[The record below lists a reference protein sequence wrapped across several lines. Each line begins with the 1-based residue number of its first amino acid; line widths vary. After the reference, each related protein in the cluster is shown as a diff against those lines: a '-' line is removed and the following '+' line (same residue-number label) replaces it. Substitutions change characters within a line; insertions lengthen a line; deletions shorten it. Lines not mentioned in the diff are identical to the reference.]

1 MKNLPDASSD
11 NGGKYFAGNRDQGEV
26 LRGLRRQSRWAVF
39 LLILPCLLTL
49 FYCQPIFYKEPFA
62 LLALL
67 PGLATL
73 VDIHW
78 HLVHHLK
85 SNHRQLEQNNLFAT
99 LGAANWI
106 TLVRASFVV
115 ALAGFLPLSLLPDH
129 GLLSQ
134 NSFAWGAGIIY
145 LVVSILDL
153 FDGYVARRQRRETEL
168 GKQLDIVTDAAGLL
182 VASLLAVALGRLPC
196 LYLLVGLAYYPFIF
210 GIWLRR
216 RQALPLADLQPRPY
230 SRIIAGCQMG
240 LVAMALM
247 PIFKPVFT
255 YIAAYLFMIPLLIG
269 FLRDWLVV
277 SCRIQTNA
285 DQQSGLDLWM
295 RSLARKPLPLVI
307 RLIVF
312 TGGIATLAAHGGFQ
326 THLFWQLAQSLCCL
340 LITLG
345 FMGRSAGLFLVLLL
359 GSNLSPFGVSV
370 LSMTL
375 FAAAASLILTG
386 TGTMSLWA
394 PEEAILYRRS
404 KKNAKTACEAQ

>member
-1 MKNLPDASSD
+1 MKKLPDASSD
-11 NGGKYFAGNRDQGEV
+11 NGRNYFAGNRDQGEV
-26 LRGLRRQSRWAVF
+26 LRGLRRQSRWAAF
-39 LLILPCLLTL
+39 LLIFPWLFTL
-49 FYCQPIFYKEPFA
+49 FYCQTIFYKEPFA

-73 VDIHW
+73 VHIHW

-85 SNHRQLEQNNLFAT
+85 SNHRQLEENNLFAT

-115 ALAGFLPLSLLPDH
+115 ALAGFLPLSLMPH
-129 GLLSQ
+129 GLVSQ
-134 NSFAWGAGIIY
+134 NTLAWGGGTIY

-182 VASLLAVALGRLPC
+182 VASLLAVALGRLPGI
-196 LYLLVGLAYYPFIF
+196 YLLVGLAYYPFIF

-216 RQALPLADLQPRPY
+216 RQALPLVDLQPRPY

-240 LVAMALM
+240 LVAMALL

-255 YIAAYLFMIPLLIG
+255 FLAAYLFMIPLLIG

-295 RSLARKPLPLVI
+295 RSLAGKPLPLVI
-307 RLIVF
+307 RLVVF

-326 THLFWQLAQSLCCL
+326 THLFWQLAHSLSCL
-340 LITLG
+340 LIVLG

-359 GSNLSPFGVSV
+359 GSNLSPFGVNV

-386 TGTMSLWA
+386 TGTMSLWG

-404 KKNAKTACEAQ
+404 KKNANTACEGQ